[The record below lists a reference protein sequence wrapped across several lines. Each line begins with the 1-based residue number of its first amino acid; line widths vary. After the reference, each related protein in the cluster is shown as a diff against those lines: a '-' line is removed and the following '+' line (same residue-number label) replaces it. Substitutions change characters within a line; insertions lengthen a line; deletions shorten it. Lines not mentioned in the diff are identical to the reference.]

1 MNSQGQRGSTIGE
14 DYWQAILSQGE
25 IADGQSAQDNPELWD
40 GFPKHAGSSASEADA
55 SSFGQDGRD
64 SQWARAQ
71 AHMETGESVELTV
84 TGFNRGGLLVDWD
97 GLRGFVPASHLLDFA
112 PYQDEEARLAEL
124 ELRVGTTLDAKI
136 IELEPHEKRFILS
149 QRLTSDETKRRAQVF
164 ARINPRDVC
173 QGRVTNLCSF
183 GAFVDLGGV
192 EGLVHISEMSW
203 GRVDHPRDVLEI
215 GQLVDVY
222 VLNTDPEEGRIGLS
236 LKRLLPDPWETV
248 EDRYDV
254 GQLVEGVITNVVN
267 FGAFTRIEEG
277 LEGLIHVSELA
288 EGSFLHPR
296 NVVQEG
302 EKVVARVLSVD
313 GRRRRMALSLRR
325 VTPPE
330 HEGSPAEH
338 IASEEE
344 PSDEDLD
351 EKTEP
356 VTEDWVPSTAPATIY
371 ESHQF

>member
-1 MNSQGQRGSTIGE
+1 MNSQGQTESTMDEG
-14 DYWQAILSQGE
+14 YWRAILSQGE
-25 IADGQSAQDNPELWD
+25 IADGQSVLKNSERWE
-40 GFPKHAGSSASEADA
+40 GFPKHAGSSAAEADT

-64 SQWARAQ
+64 DQWAHARSL
-71 AHMETGESVELTV
+71 METGEAIELTV

-124 ELRVGTTLDAKI
+124 ELRVGTTLNAKI

-149 QRLTSDETKRRAQVF
+149 QRLTSDETERRAQVF
-164 ARINPRDVC
+164 ARIQPNDIC

-215 GQLVDVY
+215 GQLVDVF
-222 VLNTDPEEGRIGLS
+222 VLNTNPEEGRIGLS

-248 EDRYDV
+248 EDRYHV
-254 GQLVEGVITNVVN
+254 GQLVEGVITNVVS

-288 EGSFLHPR
+288 EGRFLHPR

-302 EKVVARVLSVD
+302 EKVTARVLSVD

-325 VTPPE
+325 VPPQVQDDTLEEQDSGAEEPPE
-330 HEGSPAEH
+330 KDRDRNSRAM
-338 IASEEE
+338 
-344 PSDEDLD
+344 
-351 EKTEP
+351 
-356 VTEDWVPSTAPATIY
+356 TEDWVPSSSPATIY
-371 ESHQF
+371 ESQQF